1 MASKRIG
8 ELLLEL
14 KRGSDANFTPAVIEQ
29 ALVTQ
34 QAEGG
39 RLGEILVKARA
50 VTEEE
55 VLQALGKQLGIAYS
69 AELKVDAID
78 LFYSTVS
85 IPMCI
90 RSSIPSAV
98 RKVTA

>member
-14 KRGSDANFTPAVIEQ
+14 KRGSDASFTPAVIEQ

-78 LFYSTVS
+78 TDLATG
-85 IPMCI
+85 IPI
-90 RSSIPSAV
+90 GFAKQHRLLA
-98 RKVTA
+98 